1 MPYKNEAALR
11 DQIAK
16 NLTDLEDG
24 LKLLDIEYPLK
35 SRDGAGGRIDILAE
49 DRSGQTVIIEIKRS
63 NETARQALHE
73 LSKYITL
80 TQEQEG
86 LARGELRCLLVSTD
100 WHELLVP
107 YSYFHRL
114 ADVDVEGKRLIVG
127 QDDKFSYKDI
137 APLDVRDLP
146 TFSPE
151 FDLFFYDATAECE
164 EHVALMVERAKQLPF
179 LAAAAVLL
187 KPKVNSKL
195 ESSLR
200 RSIVCLWRIHDG
212 HHASVE
218 EICGFKSGHL
228 YPYAFPGWELECD
241 VLSWLASENTQL
253 GFPGTAEEQR
263 GSAEKVDNLLE
274 RWEPYTLVH
283 LGRFSNGRTLNDA
296 ERVVQL
302 LRGQHS
308 RLPLGRRS
316 PRSLNDTVVSTQ
328 ARSWT
333 SATTIFLEFIQDVP
347 EWHEA
352 ARSFIASFTNTG
364 EAVWLSI
371 RASKKKHVFYAIYQ
385 AREHAKA
392 ALSWFE
398 LVAQNGQGDF
408 VDGLIGDWAWDG
420 TCPNDAISAAKQVY
434 GSVDWAR
441 LSLFSA
447 VDTQSYADA
456 ILMHGFIPLVARIA
470 LEESGRYLAT
480 PTSPV
485 PAAWTDITLSPLRE
499 LLRSRPDYGDQI
511 AEMLHGIP
519 AEPGEGVTLIPFRVL
534 SEHDESVATAEQDSD
549 PVKLAENASDSDDD
563 LGVLLDRAHAE
574 KNPQTRAVLW
584 GKCIC
589 YVLSL
594 EDIREGLTY
603 DEIKAMTD
611 EEAEQLAEHMQ
622 SVFELRERPRG

>member
-1 MPYKNEAALR
+1 M
-11 DQIAK
+11 
-16 NLTDLEDG
+16 
-24 LKLLDIEYPLK
+24 
-35 SRDGAGGRIDILAE
+35 
-49 DRSGQTVIIEIKRS
+49 
-63 NETARQALHE
+63 
-73 LSKYITL
+73 
-80 TQEQEG
+80 
-86 LARGELRCLLVSTD
+86 STD

-107 YSYFHRL
+107 FSYFHTL

-127 QDDKFSYKDI
+127 QDDKISYEDI
-137 APLDVRDLP
+137 APLEVRDLP
-146 TFSPE
+146 MFSPE
-151 FDLFFYDATAECE
+151 FDLFLYDATADCE
-164 EHVALMVERAKQLPF
+164 EHVTLMDQRAKQLPF

-187 KPKVNSKL
+187 KPKVDSAL

-218 EICGFKSGHL
+218 KTCGFKSGHL

-241 VLSWLASENTQL
+241 VLYWLASENTQL

-263 GSAEKVDNLLE
+263 GTAEKVDNLLQ

-283 LGRFSNGRTLNDA
+283 LGRFSNGRTLNDT

-316 PRSLNDTVVSTQ
+316 PRSLNDTVISTQ
-328 ARSWT
+328 SRSWNT
-333 SATTIFLEFIQDVP
+333 ATTVLLEFLKDVP
-347 EWHEA
+347 EWHQA
-352 ARSFIASFTNTG
+352 ARSFIASFTNTS
-364 EAVWLSI
+364 EAVRLSI
-371 RASKKKHVFYAIYQ
+371 RASKHKHIFYAIYQ

-398 LVAQNGQGDF
+398 LVARNGQGDF
-408 VDGLIGDWAWDG
+408 VDGLVGDWAWDG
-420 TCPNDAISAAKQVY
+420 TCPDDATSAAQKVY

-447 VDTQSYADA
+447 FDTQSYADA
-456 ILMHGFIPLVARIA
+456 LPMHGFIPLVARIA
-470 LEESGRYLAT
+470 LLESGRYLAT

-485 PAAWTDITLSPLRE
+485 PAAWTDITLSPLHE
-499 LLRSRPDYGDQI
+499 LLRSRPDYGEQI

-519 AEPGEGVTLIPFRVL
+519 AEPGEGAMLIPFGVL
-534 SEHDESVATAEQDSD
+534 AEHDESSATVEQVSGQ
-549 PVKLAENASDSDDD
+549 VKLAENVSDLDNE
-563 LGVLLDRAHAE
+563 LGILLDRAHAE
-574 KNPQTRAVLW
+574 KNPQARAVLW

-594 EDIREGLTY
+594 EDIREGLTF
-603 DEIKAMTD
+603 DEIKAMMD
-611 EEAEQLAEHMQ
+611 KEAEQLAEYMQ
-622 SVFELRERPRG
+622 AVFELRERPRGLTDKTRGWRDEPGNIK